1 MSVQC
6 LCKAPEHQGSN
17 LTETKTMW
25 KHLENGLMF
34 YNRNWNC
41 TVTVSLIYIK
51 ITADKCI
58 YIKPTISFWFTG
70 THTIFPKP
78 YPLWQP
84 RRGITSR
91 ALLKRQHRSQP
102 PLPGPLELWA
112 DPSKYNCLGFTF
124 YKSRKTDNEGQC
136 SELSAESYKTSPLKE
151 KWLRMLWGERLHNSH
166 PDCRVVWR
174 RNVEDTQL
182 TTQELPL
189 PR

>member
-84 RRGITSR
+84 RRESHQGHFQRDSTAHSHRFPGLWSYEPIPASTTVWVSRFTNQEKQITR
-91 ALLKRQHRSQP
+91 AS
-102 PLPGPLELWA
+102 A
-112 DPSKYNCLGFTF
+112 PSYQLNLIK
-124 YKSRKTDNEGQC
+124 
-136 SELSAESYKTSPLKE
+136 
-151 KWLRMLWGERLHNSH
+151 H
-166 PDCRVVWR
+166 PHWR
-174 RNVEDTQL
+174 RNGYGCSGERGYTIATQ
-182 TTQELPL
+182 TAESSEGEM
-189 PR
+189 